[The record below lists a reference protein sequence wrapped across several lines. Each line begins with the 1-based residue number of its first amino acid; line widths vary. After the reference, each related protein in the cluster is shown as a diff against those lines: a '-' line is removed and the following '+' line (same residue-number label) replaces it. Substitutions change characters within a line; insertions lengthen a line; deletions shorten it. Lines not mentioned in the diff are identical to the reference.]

1 MADLNRDQR
10 FLPCLLDRLRDDDP
24 KNKEESRNQRV
35 ISAQRYKEAV
45 LRDLRWLFNASAH
58 LPVEGKDDFQI
69 SNYPEVERS
78 VLNFGT
84 RQLCGLVAPDME
96 ALARE
101 LGHSIEVFEPRIS
114 AHSVNIRASQDRQ
127 LVAFEMQC
135 EIWSEPIPEQLF
147 VKTTIDLEAG
157 QFNLGDGNNG

>member
-35 ISAQRYKEAV
+35 ISAPRYKEAV

-58 LPVEGKDDFQI
+58 LPVEGKEEFHI
-69 SNYPEVERS
+69 SDYPQVERS

-84 RQLCGLVAPDME
+84 RQLAGVIAPDMD
-96 ALARE
+96 ALGRE
-101 LGHSIEVFEPRIS
+101 LSAAIEVFEPRIS
-114 AHSVNIRASQDRQ
+114 THTVAIRASQDRH
-127 LVAFEMQC
+127 LIALEMRC
-135 EIWSEPIPEQLF
+135 EVWSEPVPEQLF
-147 VKTTIDLEAG
+147 LKTTIDLEAG
-157 QFNLGDGNNG
+157 QLNLGDGS